1 MTSRNISLITG
12 AAILVMQAVFL
23 IALHVIRH

>member
-1 MTSRNISLITG
+1 MTPRNISLITG
-12 AAILVMQAVFL
+12 AAILAMQVAFL

>member
-12 AAILVMQAVFL
+12 AAILAMQAALL